1 MMRQVPMPRQRRKF
15 ADEYKA
21 EIVRLILVENRPVLE
36 VCREHDLVE
45 SVVRRWLD
53 KASLDDATK
62 HPGID
67 LEAEVRR
74 LRRENARLQQERDFL
89 KKQRP
94 SSPKTTGEI
103 STHPGGGG

>member
-1 MMRQVPMPRQRRKF
+1 MPRQRRKF

-45 SVVRRWLD
+45 TVVRRWLD

-62 HPGID
+62 QPGID

-89 KKQRP
+89 KKAAAFFA
-94 SSPKTTGEI
+94 KENG
-103 STHPGGGG
+103 